1 MNYMAEANTVADQL
15 RGVHIPRKTGGRRR
29 RETLSAKQIE
39 ILAFMREYF
48 AENDQLPSVSTTAQ
62 KFNMNNAGA
71 DWHIGALIRLNRLER
86 NAVGKLRFA
95 RPKGGAQ

>member
-1 MNYMAEANTVADQL
+1 MSFMTEANAIANQL
-15 RGVHIPRKTGGRRR
+15 RGVHVPRKSGGRRR

-62 KFNMNNAGA
+62 KFDMNNAGA
-71 DWHIGALIRLNRLER
+71 DWHIKAPIRLNRLER
-86 NAVGKLRFA
+86 NAAGKLRFA
-95 RPKGGAQ
+95 RRKDGAQ